1 MPEATAAARYLARI
15 EALVRSVTEQEAAA
29 IEAAAQAIS
38 ARVGQGHLVHT
49 LGCGH
54 STLVAQEV
62 FYRSGGLMLVNCIFA
77 PGQLL
82 SERPVTI
89 TTQMERLPGLATA
102 ALDGADVREGDV
114 LIVISSSGRNV
125 VPVEAALEGK
135 RRGCFV
141 IAVTSRTIAQSTSS
155 RHPSGKLLAEV
166 ADLVLDNKVIPG
178 DSCVELEGFP
188 QTVGATSTLA
198 GALLLQA
205 VMARAVELLVT
216 SGQEPPVFINAN
228 VEGGTEHN
236 QRMIARHR
244 DRLRHL
250 L

>member
-1 MPEATAAARYLARI
+1 MAQQSAAARYLARV
-15 EALVRSVTEQEAAA
+15 EALVRIVAEQEAEA
-29 IEAAAQAIS
+29 IETAAQTIS
-38 ARVGQGHLVHT
+38 SRAADGHLVHT

-54 STLVAQEV
+54 SSLLAQEV

-77 PGQLL
+77 PGQSL

-89 TTQMERLPGLATA
+89 TTQMERLPGLAAA
-102 ALDGADVREGDV
+102 ALEGADVREGDV

-125 VPVEAALEGK
+125 FPVEAALEGK

-141 IAVTSRTIAQSTSS
+141 IAVTSKTIAQSTTS
-155 RHPSGKLLAEV
+155 RHESGRMLADV
-166 ADLVLDNKVIPG
+166 ADLILDNKVIPG

-188 QTVGATSTLA
+188 QTVGATSTVA

-205 VMARAVELLVT
+205 VMARAIELMVEA
-216 SGQEPPVFINAN
+216 GQEPPVFINAN
-228 VEGGTEHN
+228 VEGGSEHN
-236 QRMIARHR
+236 QRVIARYR